1 MPGLARREIVN
12 QLDAS
17 RRIVTL
23 IAATT
28 LTAPLHAGR
37 VILLSLLAGFTVT
50 LPPALGSGGRYHFK
64 VGIVN
69 TSNNYIIEVASAD
82 DTMAGPVS
90 MVDTDTNDNMEG
102 FAASGTSDTITLDGD
117 NSGGLTIGDWIELV
131 DVAANLWHVSG
142 QLTAANNLA
151 SPFSAAVS

>member
-1 MPGLARREIVN
+1 MPGLVRRELVN

-23 IAATT
+23 VAATT

-37 VILLSLLAGFTVT
+37 TILLSLLAGFTVT
-50 LPPALGSGGRYHFK
+50 LPPATGNGDKYHFK
-64 VGIVN
+64 VGIVR
-69 TSNNYIIEVASAD
+69 TSNSYIIAVASSS

-90 MVDTDTNDNMEG
+90 IVDTDTNDNMEG
-102 FAASGTSDTITLDGD
+102 FAASGTSDTITM
-117 NSGGLTIGDWIELV
+117 NATTTGGLTIGDWIELA

-142 QLTAANNLA
+142 QLTGSGNLA
-151 SPFSAAVS
+151 TPFSAAV

>member
-1 MPGLARREIVN
+1 MPGLVRRELVN

-50 LPPALGSGGRYHFK
+50 LPPATGNGDRYHFK
-64 VGIVN
+64 VGIVR
-69 TSNNYIIEVASAD
+69 TSNSYIIAVASAD

-90 MVDTDTNDNMEG
+90 IVDTDTNDNMEG
-102 FAASGTSDTITLDGD
+102 FAASSTSDTITLDATTT
-117 NSGGLTIGDWIELV
+117 GGLTIGDWIELV

-142 QLTAANNLA
+142 QLTGSGNLA
-151 SPFSAAVS
+151 TPFSAAV

>member
-1 MPGLARREIVN
+1 MVGLVRRELVN

-17 RRIVTL
+17 RRLVTL
-23 IAATT
+23 TVATT

-37 VILLSLLAGFTVT
+37 TILLSLLAGFTVT
-50 LPPALGSGGRYHFK
+50 LPPATGNGDRYHFK
-64 VGIVN
+64 IGIVR
-69 TSNNYIIEVASAD
+69 TSNSYIIAVASAD

-102 FAASGTSDTITLDGD
+102 FAASGTSDTITM
-117 NSGGLTIGDWIELV
+117 NATTTGGLTIGDWIELV

-142 QLTAANNLA
+142 QLTGSGNLA
-151 SPFSAAVS
+151 TPFSAAV

>member
-1 MPGLARREIVN
+1 MVGLVRRELVN

-17 RRIVTL
+17 RRLVTL
-23 IAATT
+23 TVATT

-37 VILLSLLAGFTVT
+37 TILLSLLAGFTVT
-50 LPPALGSGGRYHFK
+50 LPAATGNGDRYHFK
-64 VGIVN
+64 VGIVL
-69 TSNNYIIEVASAD
+69 TSGNYIVQVASSS

-102 FAASGTSDTITLDGD
+102 FAASGTSDTVTL
-117 NSGGLTIGDWIELV
+117 NVTTTGGLTIGDWFELV

-142 QLTAANNLA
+142 QLTGSGDLA
-151 SPFSAAVS
+151 TPFSAAV

>member
-1 MPGLARREIVN
+1 MVGLAKRELVN

-37 VILLSLLAGFTVT
+37 VLLLSLLAGFTTT
-50 LPPALGSGGRYHFK
+50 LPAALGTGDIYHFK
-64 VGIVN
+64 VGVVR
-69 TSNNYIIEVASAD
+69 TSNSYIVAVASAD

-102 FAASGTSDTITLDGD
+102 FAASGTSDTVTL
-117 NSGGLTIGDWIELV
+117 NATTTGGLTIGDWFELV
-131 DVAANLWHVSG
+131 DVAAGLWHVSG
-142 QLTAANNLA
+142 QLTGSGDLA
-151 SPFSAAVS
+151 TPFSAAV

>member
-1 MPGLARREIVN
+1 MPGLIRRELVN

-37 VILLSLLAGFTVT
+37 TILLSLLAGFTVT
-50 LPPALGSGGRYHFK
+50 LPPAIGGGNVYHFK
-64 VGIVN
+64 VGIVL
-69 TSNNYIIEVASAD
+69 TSGNYIVQVASSL

-102 FAASGTSDTITLDGD
+102 FAASGTSDTVTL
-117 NSGGLTIGDWIELV
+117 NVTTTGGLTIGDWFELV
-131 DVAANLWHVSG
+131 DVATNLWHVSG
-142 QLTAANNLA
+142 QLTGSGDLA
-151 SPFSAAVS
+151 TPFSPTI

>member
-1 MPGLARREIVN
+1 MPGLVRRELVN

-37 VILLSLLAGFTVT
+37 TILLSLLAGFTVT
-50 LPPALGSGGRYHFK
+50 LPPATGNGDRYHFK
-64 VGIVN
+64 VGIVL
-69 TSNNYIIEVASAD
+69 TSGNYIVQVASSS
-82 DTMAGPVS
+82 DTMAGPIS

-102 FAASGTSDTITLDGD
+102 FAASGTSDTITM
-117 NSGGLTIGDWIELV
+117 NATTTGGLTIGDWIELV

-142 QLTAANNLA
+142 QLTGSGDLA
-151 SPFSAAVS
+151 TPFSAAV

>member
-1 MPGLARREIVN
+1 MPGLVRRELVN

-50 LPPALGSGGRYHFK
+50 LPPATGNGDRYHFK
-64 VGIVN
+64 VGIVL
-69 TSNNYIIEVASAD
+69 TSGNYIVQVASSS
-82 DTMAGPVS
+82 DTMAGPIS
-90 MVDTDTNDNMEG
+90 MVDTDTGDNMEG
-102 FAASGTSDTITLDGD
+102 CAASGTSDTVTL
-117 NSGGLTIGDWIELV
+117 NVTTTGGLTIGDWFELV

-142 QLTAANNLA
+142 QLTGSGDLA
-151 SPFSAAVS
+151 TPFSAAV

>member
-1 MPGLARREIVN
+1 MVGLVRRELVN

-23 IAATT
+23 VAATT

-37 VILLSLLAGFTVT
+37 TILLSLLAGFTVT
-50 LPPALGSGGRYHFK
+50 LPPATGGGDRYHFK
-64 VGIVN
+64 VGIVL
-69 TSNNYIIEVASAD
+69 TSGNYIIAVASSS

-102 FAASGTSDTITLDGD
+102 FAASGTSDTITM
-117 NSGGLTIGDWIELV
+117 NVTTTGGLTIGDWIELV

-142 QLTAANNLA
+142 QLTGSGDLA
-151 SPFSAAVS
+151 TPFSAAV